1 MRLERDDVHSNCPH
15 GPSIG
20 SRASRPSQ
28 LHRLGLHKG
37 LDRSDLIQATS
48 PQIAFSP
55 RGPRVSH
62 TRQEYPQGLRGNG
75 AQRTGVRSVPG
86 DSRIYGTV
94 KYTPPAP
101 RGIVEYTPPAP
112 RARSVPPAPSE
123 TIVSDPGGPLP
134 PTLVPAAR
142 LRSGQ
147 CPATPSPYYIDF
159 DDQMQNEQREL
170 QLELD
175 DLEAGGG
182 GSGGMRSQEISL
194 VPASVRFD
202 FAQVQRNISPKPQ

>member
-1 MRLERDDVHSNCPH
+1 MERDDVHSNCPH

-75 AQRTGVRSVPG
+75 AQRTGVRSVLG
-86 DSRIYGTV
+86 DSRMYGTV
-94 KYTPPAP
+94 K
-101 RGIVEYTPPAP
+101 YTPPAP
-112 RARSVPPAPSE
+112 RARSVPPAPSA
-123 TIVSDPGGPLP
+123 TFVRDPGGPLP
-134 PTLVPAAR
+134 QTLVPAAH

-170 QLELD
+170 ELELD

>member
-1 MRLERDDVHSNCPH
+1 MQK
-15 GPSIG
+15 SIG
-20 SRASRPSQ
+20 FY
-28 LHRLGLHKG
+28 
-37 LDRSDLIQATS
+37 D
-48 PQIAFSP
+48 
-55 RGPRVSH
+55 
-62 TRQEYPQGLRGNG
+62 
-75 AQRTGVRSVPG
+75 
-86 DSRIYGTV
+86 
-94 KYTPPAP
+94 
-101 RGIVEYTPPAP
+101 
-112 RARSVPPAPSE
+112 VPPAPSA

-134 PTLVPAAR
+134 QTLVPAAH

-147 CPATPSPYYIDF
+147 CPATRSPYYIDF

-202 FAQVQRNISPKPQ
+202 FAQVQRNISPKPE